1 MFWKKKKQE
10 QAQAQAHDEI
20 IQELLKPP
28 CQRAGGQHKWRD
40 FPAYIEYDNYSVSIY
55 EPYVCIYCGERKN
68 VRLEHIVW
76 KGGVKPKELQE
87 EIKRME
93 EQYKDLIKPGA
104 IVEDMVNDAILVDR
118 ETLKYWDQI
127 HNIGEQK
134 KETEEERLE
143 RYDKELFGDKD
154 LHKYYRLTVKGE

>member
-1 MFWKKKKQE
+1 
-10 QAQAQAHDEI
+10 
-20 IQELLKPP
+20 
-28 CQRAGGQHKWRD
+28 
-40 FPAYIEYDNYSVSIY
+40 
-55 EPYVCIYCGERKN
+55 
-68 VRLEHIVW
+68 
-76 KGGVKPKELQE
+76 
-87 EIKRME
+87 ME